1 MRSLTEK
8 VEAVAE
14 TPIEEID
21 RNTLPKTNFTEAKM
35 QEVWANFTKLL
46 IKSGDKSLASILAAS
61 QPTLQEFHIYYT
73 LPNNLMGD
81 QLERLKPKL
90 LKFIR
95 TTLNN
100 FSVDLTVTVE
110 AAVVKKFVYTPQEKY
125 MKMLE
130 NNPSIELLK
139 KAFKLDI

>member
-1 MRSLTEK
+1 LTEK
-8 VEAVAE
+8 VESVAE

-21 RNTLPKTNFTEAKM
+21 RNTLPKTKFTEAKM
-35 QEVWANFTKLL
+35 QEVWTKFTKLL
-46 IKSGDKSLASILAAS
+46 IKNGDKSLASILAAS
-61 QPTLQEFHIYYT
+61 QPTLQEFHIYYA

-81 QLERLKPKL
+81 QLDRLKPKL

-110 AAVVKKFVYTPQEKY
+110 ATVVKKFVYTPQEKY

-139 KAFKLDI
+139 NVFKLDI